1 MWRVYFIFWQYFC
14 LYLFIYL
21 FVVEGEIRFSLS
33 FSLFFAWILPPF
45 HSGICY
51 SHLAETT
58 KTPSGKGDK
67 EAEFPI
73 NFKTLLLIKLRDRQ
87 AERKQNNK
95 TLDAKIKKSKHSP
108 LHRGGVDRQTLSYSL
123 PHLKYSLTWLLCGVG
138 CKEQHLMQV
147 NEGKTHTG
155 KLQQAL
161 LRPQQ
166 LPQPLSLTVNIT
178 SIAATIRTKMWK
190 AWTAFIMMQINAK
203 IYIFLRL

>member
-14 LYLFIYL
+14 LYLFICL

-73 NFKTLLLIKLRDRQ
+73 NFLLLIKLRDRQ

-123 PHLKYSLTWLLCGVG
+123 PHLKYSLT
-138 CKEQHLMQV
+138 
-147 NEGKTHTG
+147 
-155 KLQQAL
+155 
-161 LRPQQ
+161 
-166 LPQPLSLTVNIT
+166 
-178 SIAATIRTKMWK
+178 
-190 AWTAFIMMQINAK
+190 
-203 IYIFLRL
+203 

>member
-1 MWRVYFIFWQYFC
+1 MVGAYCCYVESLFHFLAIFLFV
-14 LYLFIYL
+14 FIYL

-123 PHLKYSLTWLLCGVG
+123 PHLKYFLT
-138 CKEQHLMQV
+138 
-147 NEGKTHTG
+147 
-155 KLQQAL
+155 
-161 LRPQQ
+161 
-166 LPQPLSLTVNIT
+166 
-178 SIAATIRTKMWK
+178 
-190 AWTAFIMMQINAK
+190 
-203 IYIFLRL
+203 

>member
-123 PHLKYSLTWLLCGVG
+123 LHLKYSLT
-138 CKEQHLMQV
+138 
-147 NEGKTHTG
+147 
-155 KLQQAL
+155 
-161 LRPQQ
+161 
-166 LPQPLSLTVNIT
+166 
-178 SIAATIRTKMWK
+178 
-190 AWTAFIMMQINAK
+190 
-203 IYIFLRL
+203 

>member
-58 KTPSGKGDK
+58 KTPSGKRDK

-123 PHLKYSLTWLLCGVG
+123 PHLKYSLT
-138 CKEQHLMQV
+138 
-147 NEGKTHTG
+147 
-155 KLQQAL
+155 
-161 LRPQQ
+161 
-166 LPQPLSLTVNIT
+166 
-178 SIAATIRTKMWK
+178 
-190 AWTAFIMMQINAK
+190 
-203 IYIFLRL
+203 